1 MKNTVIQK
9 ILVEPEGSKETFF
22 TEYQEEIEALKKK
35 YRLDDFNFYTAY
47 YYQVVSDLEYE
58 LTGENKELKDFFE
71 VYANTYDLE
80 NYYLKNNLY
89 FRWFYRYKIN

>member
-1 MKNTVIQK
+1 MEK
-9 ILVEPEGSKETFF
+9 
-22 TEYQEEIEALKKK
+22 YDEEIEDLKEN
-35 YRLDDFNFYTAY
+35 YNLDTFEFYTAY
-47 YYQVVSDLEYE
+47 YYQVSSDLIYE